1 MRITDVD
8 PDLIPADDDRWESV
22 RPSPWP
28 LAAFAA
34 AGAFGL
40 LLVALLYG
48 VASLVTR

>member
-28 LAAFAA
+28 GCALTVVACLLGLAI
-34 AGAFGL
+34 GVLIGW
-40 LLVALLYG
+40 AL
-48 VASLVTR
+48 T